1 MTLALHA
8 ARPLWEWLVL
18 SFFRPRFP
26 IIPALGGRFHPANIS
41 RAVLPLANRLHT
53 EKPFDVIDASFFYP
67 DGPAAMRIARRLAI
81 PFSIK
86 ARGADIHH
94 WARQRATGPQ
104 ITRAANAASGLL
116 AVSAAMRADLI
127 ALGIEGRSEERGVGK
142 ECVR

>member
-1 MTLALHA
+1 MIRRPPRSTRTDTLFPYTTL
-8 ARPLWEWLVL
+8 
-18 SFFRPRFP
+18 FR
-26 IIPALGGRFHPANIS
+26 S
-41 RAVLPLANRLHT
+41 
-53 EKPFDVIDASFFYP
+53 DASFFYP

-116 AVSAAMRADLI
+116 AVSAAMREDMI
-127 ALGIEGRSEERGVGK
+127 ALGIERDKNRVHYTGEIGRASCRARVCQ
-142 ECVR
+142 CV

>member
-1 MTLALHA
+1 MVPRGIPPWPLSGTGRYRTLAALPQVEEL
-8 ARPLWEWLVL
+8 RGL
-18 SFFRPRFP
+18 SVCRPRFP
-26 IIPALGGRFHPANIS
+26 IIPALGGRFHPANIA

-94 WARQRATGPQ
+94 
-104 ITRAANAASGLL
+104 
-116 AVSAAMRADLI
+116 
-127 ALGIEGRSEERGVGK
+127 RSEEHTSELLSLMRISYAVFCLK
-142 ECVR
+142 KKKKFTITY